1 MYGSHALKV
10 SAVERETFEEEN
22 FRKFRGFVA
31 IHESFLCEIWGRG
44 ILWHGKSEQ
53 FAKVFSLEKFPTNGI
68 LGGHH
73 IVYCRC
79 ALIELTTHVLHDHT
93 HARTQLQ
100 ALRQEQLRY
109 QEEMAEKNKV
119 RQKGQH
125 QGCDKPTQWMFT
137 IVFLPVPPP
146 GYQVTTTEDSR
157 HEENAEQGTG

>member
-1 MYGSHALKV
+1 MARQKQAICKSFLPRKV
-10 SAVERETFEEEN
+10 SRYT
-22 FRKFRGFVA
+22 
-31 IHESFLCEIWGRG
+31 
-44 ILWHGKSEQ
+44 
-53 FAKVFSLEKFPTNGI
+53 
-68 LGGHH
+68 GHH

-79 ALIELTTHVLHDHT
+79 ALIGLTTHVLHDHT

-137 IVFLPVPPP
+137 IVFLPVP
-146 GYQVTTTEDSR
+146 
-157 HEENAEQGTG
+157 A